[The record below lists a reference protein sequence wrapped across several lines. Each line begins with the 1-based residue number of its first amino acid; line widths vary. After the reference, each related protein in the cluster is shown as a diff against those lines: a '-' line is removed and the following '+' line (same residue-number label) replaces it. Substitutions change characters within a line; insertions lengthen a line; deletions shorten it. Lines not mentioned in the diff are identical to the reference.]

1 MTDIL
6 NTYLKRHQFSKSKLG
21 SLDDIGDIDDL
32 LNEVEDFAKREQSS
46 CTAATEETFPEEI
59 SVTSSIE
66 VSLITLENED
76 FNLWDKLRAIK
87 EQGAQIENG
96 ITTLMKREEVF
107 RSNDIQRNMKVSN
120 CKKEKNSKHG
130 RDKPVLIKKEKQVYS
145 PVISLRK
152 GMTSQLI
159 KEQGIIRTPPGKAL
173 QHRKHKVN
181 SSSSRNLFIS
191 TEKKKQVLRSPQQG
205 SKLKTEIKKNIARK
219 HESSRFS
226 DDWKHPQAK
235 GNRTVESSVREDRIT
250 SKAKDSRA
258 KISSFVSTKVKQE
271 NYGKISFADT
281 AYDLKAASI
290 AAMKEHRQ
298 AIISAIALERSIFNE
313 PARKYFISPLD
324 LKAENMFSQHD
335 AIFDDLSIIDFT
347 QRKRDEGDGK
357 LLTSTSDEL
366 LKYDESVPSTK
377 KLKKSLSSVNPFNA
391 LESIKNPS
399 TEVKE
404 CKIDV
409 GEAQRRESPIL
420 VSQPSSR
427 QHQQL
432 ENETRQWRRFQSN
445 CACCKTLSLSA
456 EREEALIST
465 TEQYDRQHVSRR
477 LDISPETSNSNTR
490 ETEKGIEMFSTVQ
503 TVVCLNKNN
512 DEQTVISVVSTLST
526 STTHTRNGQNF
537 STEPLH
543 PQSRYHH
550 LYGLPYVP
558 KKPRS
563 AFLQERRAQLQASSD
578 DIFNRLYKLSQPMQQ
593 QGKELRR
600 KFTPSRH
607 HAPKPRALHAQTN
620 EDKMYPKLR
629 SSLAFRDEK
638 DIGTRLY
645 KQGMLSMR
653 KLEERRAQNLSRKTR
668 HS

>member
-1 MTDIL
+1 MTDML

-96 ITTLMKREEVF
+96 ITTLMKREKVF
-107 RSNDIQRNMKVSN
+107 RSNGIQRNIKVSN

-130 RDKPVLIKKEKQVYS
+130 RDKPALTKKEKQVYS
-145 PVISLRK
+145 PGASLRK
-152 GMTSQLI
+152 GMISQ
-159 KEQGIIRTPPGKAL
+159 QGIIRTPPGKAL
-173 QHRKHKVN
+173 QHRTKNVN
-181 SSSSRNLFIS
+181 SSSSQNHFMS
-191 TEKKKQVLRSPQQG
+191 AEVKKQVLRSPQQG
-205 SKLKTEIKKNIARK
+205 PKLKTEINKNIARK

-235 GNRTVESSVREDRIT
+235 GDRTVESSFRDDRIT
-250 SKAKDSRA
+250 SKSKDPRA
-258 KISSFVSTKVKQE
+258 KILSFVPRKVKEE
-271 NYGKISFADT
+271 NYGKFSFADT

-298 AIISAIALERSIFNE
+298 AIISAITLERSIFNE
-313 PARKYFISPLD
+313 PARKYFISPLN
-324 LKAENMFSQHD
+324 LKVENMFSQHD
-335 AIFDDLSIIDFT
+335 TTFDDLSIIDFT
-347 QRKRDEGDGK
+347 QRTRTDCDKADGK
-357 LLTSTSDEL
+357 LLTSTSEEL
-366 LKYDESVPSTK
+366 LKYGESVPSSN
-377 KLKKSLSSVNPFNA
+377 KLKKGLSSVNPFNA
-391 LESIKNPS
+391 IESIMNPS
-399 TEVKE
+399 TEGKE
-404 CKIDV
+404 CRIDV

-420 VSQPSSR
+420 ISQPSSR
-427 QHQQL
+427 QHQL
-432 ENETRQWRRFQSN
+432 DNETSQWRHFQSH
-445 CACCKTLSLSA
+445 CTCSKTPSLSA
-456 EREEALIST
+456 KREEALISM

-477 LDISPETSNSNTR
+477 LDISPETSNSNTK
-490 ETEKGIEMFSTVQ
+490 ETEQGIEMFSTFQ
-503 TVVCLNKNN
+503 TTVCLNKSN

-550 LYGLPYVP
+550 LYGSPYVP

-563 AFLQERRAQLQASSD
+563 AFLQERRARLQASSD

-600 KFTPSRH
+600 KFTASRH
-607 HAPKPRALHAQTN
+607 QAPRPRALHAQTN

-653 KLEERRAQNLSRKTR
+653 KLEERRAQNMSRKTR